1 MINGLSP
8 LANASLVWA
17 VASGYAVDSETG
29 NYVGLSSGVTYYA
42 SLRQKRNPQYD
53 YLLGADNT
61 AVYMEGRLTGPLA
74 LSGVT
79 PGSSAAATI
88 NEEKDALSYCRM
100 NKLLS
105 IIGSSLAHQ
114 SEASLDWL
122 VKEAYRTSDA

>member
-8 LANASLVWA
+8 LANATLVWQ
-17 VASGYAVDSETG
+17 VASGYALDEETG

-42 SLRQKRNPQYD
+42 SLKQKNNPRYD

-74 LSGVT
+74 LSGIT

-88 NEEKDALSYCRM
+88 NGREGRFELSPNEHIAEHYWQFLGTPIRGIFRLVG
-100 NKLLS
+100 K
-105 IIGSSLAHQ
+105 GSVQ
-114 SEASLDWL
+114 N
-122 VKEAYRTSDA
+122 V